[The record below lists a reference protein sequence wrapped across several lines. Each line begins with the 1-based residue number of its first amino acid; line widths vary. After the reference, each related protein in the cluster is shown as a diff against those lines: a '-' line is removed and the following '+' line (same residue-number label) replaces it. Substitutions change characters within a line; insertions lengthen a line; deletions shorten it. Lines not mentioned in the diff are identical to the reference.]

1 MKLPQLSWNSG
12 TAYDLFVSL
21 HVLHE
26 PERFGVRPAWAAGV
40 RSRLSAEDRETL
52 EQAEST
58 IWLPFHWVRDLPEP
72 QDTSAVLW
80 GLRQIPAKEMLPTL
94 GLRPDLP
101 EGAADIYK
109 DVAAR
114 GTWDTDDFEALR
126 SAFQSSKFPPRT
138 KLMEKRLQVWAQAES
153 FGSRYPAALRAYRDV
168 FFAEDEKRITPAIE
182 AALVAAQ
189 NRAVK
194 TPLEALIEELSH
206 GVRLERSLDLDEL
219 VMVPSYW
226 ISPLVVFENLDD
238 KRELFLFGAR
248 PADASL
254 VPGELVPDR
263 MLRTIKTLGDPT
275 RLRILRYLAQESIA
289 PAELA
294 RRLRLRPPTVTHHL
308 NLLRLAGLV
317 YLTLEAGGGRRYE
330 ARLEAVD
337 EAFCILK
344 DFLGTGIQ
352 ETEC

>member
-26 PERFGVRPAWAAGV
+26 PVRFGVRPAWAAGV

-101 EGAADIYK
+101 EGAADIYM

-126 SAFQSSKFPPRT
+126 SAFQSSKFPTGSR
-138 KLMEKRLQVWAQAES
+138 WYS
-153 FGSRYPAALRAYRDV
+153 FGP
-168 FFAEDEKRITPAIE
+168 P
-182 AALVAAQ
+182 
-189 NRAVK
+189 
-194 TPLEALIEELSH
+194 
-206 GVRLERSLDLDEL
+206 
-219 VMVPSYW
+219 
-226 ISPLVVFENLDD
+226 
-238 KRELFLFGAR
+238 
-248 PADASL
+248 
-254 VPGELVPDR
+254 VPG
-263 MLRTIKTLGDPT
+263 IF
-275 RLRILRYLAQESIA
+275 A
-289 PAELA
+289 
-294 RRLRLRPPTVTHHL
+294 
-308 NLLRLAGLV
+308 
-317 YLTLEAGGGRRYE
+317 
-330 ARLEAVD
+330 
-337 EAFCILK
+337 
-344 DFLGTGIQ
+344 
-352 ETEC
+352 